1 MTCSGKCSRWMTGA
15 AGPTIVLAGILVA
28 ALARPAF
35 AADPPPENRFYVAG
49 ILGSSF
55 ATLTV
60 DDLPSATDPLF
71 TAGGAAG
78 IDFESF
84 DAGWRLEFEG
94 RYRDPISRTF
104 SADGVDLTATADQGW
119 STLVN
124 LWRDVEIR
132 EGVELYLGG
141 GIGAGGYQQSIAGSI
156 PVENVTADGKAG
168 VTSFA
173 WQVGCGVTCEL
184 SRRVVLDLGYRF
196 FEVAGGATTVTTAQ
210 SGVPIGIADAGSA
223 FSASELLLAVR
234 IYEPF
239 RRWR

>member
-1 MTCSGKCSRWMTGA
+1 MKCLNVKWMA
-15 AGPTIVLAGILVA
+15 WSAGPTIVMASMLVA
-28 ALARPAF
+28 ALARPST
-35 AADPPPENRFYVAG
+35 AADPGPESRFYVAG

-60 DDLPSATDPLF
+60 DELPAATDPLF

-94 RYRDPISRTF
+94 RYRDPINRTF
-104 SADGVDLTATADQGW
+104 SLDGVDLNATADQGW

-124 LWRDVEIR
+124 LWRDVEI
-132 EGVELYLGG
+132 GNGFELYLGG
-141 GIGAGGYQQSIAGSI
+141 GIGAGGYQQSIAGAI
-156 PVENVTADGKAG
+156 PVENAIIDGKAG

-173 WQVGCGVTCEL
+173 WQIGCGVTCEL

-196 FEVAGGATTVTTAQ
+196 FEVAGGATSVTTSQ
-210 SGVPIGIADAGSA
+210 SGVPIGRADAGSA

-234 IYEPF
+234 VYEPF

>member
-1 MTCSGKCSRWMTGA
+1 
-15 AGPTIVLAGILVA
+15 LAGILVA
-28 ALARPAF
+28 ALAAPSA
-35 AADPPPENRFYVAG
+35 AADLAPENRFYVAG

-71 TAGGAAG
+71 TAGGATG

-94 RYRDPISRTF
+94 RYRDQISRTF
-104 SADGVDLTATADQGW
+104 SGDGVDLTTTADQGW

-132 EGVELYLGG
+132 DGVELYLGG

>member
-1 MTCSGKCSRWMTGA
+1 MKCFIKA
-15 AGPTIVLAGILVA
+15 AGQTLVLAGILVA
-28 ALARPAF
+28 SAATLARPAV
-35 AADPPPENRFYVAG
+35 AAERAPEDRFYVASIVG
-49 ILGSSF
+49 ASF

-60 DDLPSATDPLF
+60 DQLPAATDPLF

-84 DAGWRLEFEG
+84 EQGWRLEFEG
-94 RYRDPISRTF
+94 RYRDPISQTV
-104 SADGVDLTATADQGW
+104 SIDGLDVNSTADQGW

-132 EGVELYLGG
+132 EGLEFYLGG
-141 GIGAGGYQQSIAGSI
+141 GIGAGGYQQSITGGLPAAG
-156 PVENVTADGKAG
+156 VTVDGKAG

-173 WQVGCGVTCEL
+173 WQIGCGITCEL

-196 FEVAGGATTVTTAQ
+196 FEVAGGATTVTTVQ
-210 SGVPIGIADAGSA
+210 SGMPIGIGDAGSA